1 MRLSVQETIPGL
13 WVNDGFNFVEAEL
26 TKDALHEFRRNYP
39 HVQLHNLK
47 QNMIFVQKWSL
58 KAKGCD
64 SRKVYTSYQNI
75 TVVLVIES
83 FKPLL
88 HEKPSKLQHIN
99 STNLFLDSEVQ
110 IYIRNKRHEYIRDIL
125 ETHLFHQQQQKGFSF
140 AVPSI
145 KDIAKSCNSY
155 NMLPLT
161 NEGSGSGDE
170 DVEMN
175 DQKKANEQIRAQN
188 GAILNK
194 LVNDICEHEVFRC
207 QRNEVTRQE
216 LQEDNYDFREIRDKL
231 SQIYSSSIPASG
243 SMSRVG
249 SSTNLLN

>member
-1 MRLSVQETIPGL
+1 MSTYQFDSQRLKPIITGYLNGGLDLEALPLNLRKHMRLSVQETIPGL

-88 HEKPSKLQHIN
+88 HEKPSKL
-99 STNLFLDSEVQ
+99 
-110 IYIRNKRHEYIRDIL
+110 
-125 ETHLFHQQQQKGFSF
+125 
-140 AVPSI
+140 
-145 KDIAKSCNSY
+145 
-155 NMLPLT
+155 
-161 NEGSGSGDE
+161 
-170 DVEMN
+170 
-175 DQKKANEQIRAQN
+175 
-188 GAILNK
+188 
-194 LVNDICEHEVFRC
+194 
-207 QRNEVTRQE
+207 
-216 LQEDNYDFREIRDKL
+216 
-231 SQIYSSSIPASG
+231 
-243 SMSRVG
+243 
-249 SSTNLLN
+249 